1 MPLHYAPFAFT
12 SYFLY
17 IQRALPVSAQPT
29 KTNVMLTKLEASVK
43 LYLLVFVML
52 LFTLLLGFYGLNG
65 MRAMNQNTRTL
76 YADRVFPLQQLA
88 NIRYS
93 YSSGIL
99 SAAEH
104 AQSGQLGFL
113 AAQKRVEETW
123 KTIDVNWNAYLL
135 TYITP
140 EENKLAKEASALMNG
155 TTKTVDQLKTILNEG
170 DAHALDEIIRK
181 ELYPAID
188 PIIAKLNELTE
199 LQVRISGNLHENSIG
214 VYNTSFKKLLLIIAL
229 SLFFAVPFSYYLVR
243 SVKHLIGN
251 LRAANDQL
259 KEYKHFFYNSN
270 DLFCIANVQGYIE
283 TLNPQFMTLLGY
295 SKEELFTNQF
305 YRFIHPDDIPATER
319 EIEKLKTGVTSI
331 NFINRFREKAGNYLW
346 FEWNTTL
353 DHVNGKIYSIARD
366 ITQRKLAEDQLRL
379 SEERFSKAFRAAP
392 VSIAVSR
399 ISDGTLFEVNEAM
412 EKFLEYS
419 RAEMIG
425 HTTAELQIWANKG
438 DREYLVG
445 ELTKNGFLH
454 GHDFSFRTKGGR
466 IVTANLSAE
475 VIELAGEKCFLSVFV
490 DITERRRAEKSLK
503 ESEKKYRNIFENVQ
517 DVFYQT
523 NLSGNILDVSPSIYA
538 FAGWTRE
545 EMIGQ
550 SVASLYYFP
559 EDREKWIS
567 LLKEKG
573 ELKEFELFFK
583 TRSGEPIYASVDAHL
598 IRGADGHVSHIDGS
612 LRDITKRKR
621 AEKNLQQS
629 EARLKEAQAIAH
641 IGNWEI
647 DMLSNTHIWSDEIYH
662 IYGVNKEE
670 VLPSVETMLSFM
682 HTDDVL
688 VARAGINAALTTRTN
703 AASNFRFVQKD
714 GSLRYAHIE
723 WRFEFDKTEQPT
735 RLYGTLQDITE
746 RKKTQESI
754 RQSEANYRQL
764 FKLSPAPMWVVD
776 EETYRFNQVNQACIN
791 NYGYSDQE
799 FADMTI
805 MNIISQTDDTNV
817 KQMLTQKEEDNI
829 FFVTSHKHIKKSG
842 EIIDVETSS
851 IPVILNGKEQ
861 ILVIAIDVTEK
872 NRYEQKLTR
881 AAIKAQEEE
890 RYEIGG
896 ELHDNVCQVLAGSLI
911 YLGMLKK
918 GLSPGSTDFFD
929 KTHQFITL
937 AANEIRSLSHRLAP
951 AFFDDATLEYAFDNL
966 LKDFNVEKKYRV
978 SLHFD
983 NAFKNHHFNR
993 EMELSLYRILQEQLR
1008 NIFKHAHAT
1017 SIEVGLVISNGML
1030 QMRINDNGVGF
1041 DALGSKGGI
1050 GLANMN
1056 RRVQLFSGKLAINS
1070 VAGNGCEVLVSI
1082 PL

>member
-1 MPLHYAPFAFT
+1 
-12 SYFLY
+12 
-17 IQRALPVSAQPT
+17 
-29 KTNVMLTKLEASVK
+29 MLTKLEASVK

-52 LFTLLLGFYGLNG
+52 MFIVLLGFYGLNG
-65 MRAMNQNTRTL
+65 MRAINQNTQSL
-76 YADRVFPLQQLA
+76 YADRVVPLQQLT

-99 SAAEH
+99 SAAGH
-104 AQSGQLGFL
+104 AQSGHLSFS
-113 AAQKRVEETW
+113 AAQKQVQETG
-123 KTIDVNWNAYLL
+123 KTISDNWKAYQL

-140 EENKLAKEASALMNG
+140 EENKLAAEASALMSRSL
-155 TTKTVDQLKTILNEG
+155 KTIDRLKTILRKE
-170 DAHALDEIIRK
+170 DAHALDEIVKK

-199 LQVRISGNLHENSIG
+199 LQVRIGRSLHENSIG
-214 VYNTSFKKLLLIIAL
+214 VYNSSLKKLLLIIAL

-243 SVKHLIGN
+243 NVKHLIEN
-251 LRAANDQL
+251 LRATNNQL
-259 KEYKHFFYNSN
+259 EEYKHFFYNSN

-283 TLNPQFMTLLGY
+283 ILNPQFMKLLGY
-295 SKEELFTNQF
+295 SKEELITNQF
-305 YRFIHPDDIPATER
+305 YRFIHPDDIYATEM

-331 NFINRFREKAGNYLW
+331 NFVNRFRKKGGEYLW
-346 FEWNTTL
+346 FEWNTCL
-353 DHVNGKIYSIARD
+353 DKTTGKIYSIARD
-366 ITQRKLAEDQLRL
+366 ITQRKLAEDLLRL
-379 SEERFSKAFRAAP
+379 SEERFSKAFRSAP

-412 EKFLEYS
+412 EKFLGYS
-419 RAEMIG
+419 RDEMIG
-425 HTTAELQIWANKG
+425 HTTAELQIWANTA

-445 ELTKNGFLH
+445 QLTTNGFIH
-454 GHDFSFRTKGGR
+454 GHDFSFRTKKGR
-466 IVTANLSAE
+466 IVIANLSAE

-490 DITERRRAEKSLK
+490 DITERRRAEESLK

-523 NLSGNILDVSPSIYA
+523 NLTGDILDVSPSIHA

-550 SVASLYYFP
+550 SVSGLYYFP
-559 EDREKWIS
+559 EDREKWINI
-567 LLKEKG
+567 LKEKG

-583 TRSGEPIYASVDAHL
+583 TRDGEPIYASVDAHL
-598 IRGADGHVSHIDGS
+598 IKGADGSMSHIDGS
-612 LRDITKRKR
+612 LRDITKRKM
-621 AEKNLQQS
+621 AEENLRRS
-629 EARLKEAQAIAH
+629 ETRLKEAQALAH

-647 DMLSNTHIWSDEIYH
+647 DMLSNTHLWSDEIYN
-662 IYGVNKEE
+662 IYGITKEE
-670 VLPSVETMLSFM
+670 VPPSVDTMLSFM
-682 HTDDVL
+682 HPDDMH
-688 VARAGINAALTTRTN
+688 VARAGINAALKTLTS
-703 AASNFRFVQKD
+703 AASNFRFLQKD

-723 WRFEFDKTEQPT
+723 WRFEFDKNKQPI
-735 RLYGTLQDITE
+735 RLYGTLQDITD
-746 RKKTQESI
+746 RKNAQDSI

-776 EETYRFNQVNQACIN
+776 EDSYRFNQVNQACIN

-805 MNIISQTDDTNV
+805 MNIISQKEETDV
-817 KQMLTQKEEDNI
+817 KQMLTQKEADNI

-851 IPVILNGKEQ
+851 IPVVLNGKEQ

-918 GLSPGSTDFFD
+918 GLSPDSTASFD
-929 KTHQFITL
+929 KVHQFITL
-937 AANEIRSLSHRLAP
+937 ATNEIRSLSHRLAP
-951 AFFDDATLEYAFDNL
+951 AFFDEATLEYAFNNL
-966 LKDFNVEKKYRV
+966 LTDFNVEKKYRIG
-978 SLHFD
+978 LYFD
-983 NAFKNHHFNR
+983 NALKNHHFNR
-993 EMELSLYRILQEQLR
+993 ELELSLYRILQEQLR
-1008 NIFKHAHAT
+1008 NISKHANAS
-1017 SIEVGLVISNGML
+1017 SIDVELVINNGML

-1041 DALGSKGGI
+1041 DAAHSKGGI

-1056 RRVQLFSGKLAINS
+1056 RRAQLFSGKLAINS
-1070 VAGNGCEVLVSI
+1070 GIGKGCEVLVSI
-1082 PL
+1082 PV